1 MNRGSQTRRR
11 KLHIVIT
18 AGPTREYLDTV
29 RFISNPSSGK
39 MGYGIARAAA
49 AAGHQVTLV
58 SGPVALPLPT
68 GVRTVQVETGA
79 EMSRATK
86 RAFKSAD
93 AAILCAAV
101 CDYRPARAF
110 SKKMPK
116 SANGLPLLLVPTE
129 DIAAALGKMKKHR
142 ITIGFA
148 LEDHDGR
155 KHALGKLKR
164 KRFDAIVLNDLG
176 NIGGDRAAA
185 TLILPDG
192 TSEQWHGQSKQR
204 MGQRIIDLLEKL
216 VASKPASGDK
226 PRMKRRSR

>member
-1 MNRGSQTRRR
+1 M
-11 KLHIVIT
+11 HIVIT

-39 MGYGIARAAA
+39 MGYAIAGAAA
-49 AAGHQVTLV
+49 AAGHRVTLV
-58 SGPVALPLPT
+58 SGPVALRPPA
-68 GVRTVQVETGA
+68 GVRTVQVETGT

-86 RAFKSAD
+86 QAFKSAD
-93 AAILCAAV
+93 AAIFCAAV
-101 CDYRPARAF
+101 CDYRPARMS
-110 SKKMPK
+110 SKKLPK
-116 SANGLPLLLVPTE
+116 STDGFSLLLVPTE
-129 DIAAALGKMKKHR
+129 DIAAALGKTKGNR
-142 ITIGFA
+142 VTIGFA

-185 TLILPDG
+185 TLILADG
-192 TSEQWHGQSKQR
+192 TSEHWHLASKVQ
-204 MGQRIIDLLEKL
+204 MGRRIIRLLEKL

-226 PRMKRRSR
+226 PRMKKRSR

>member
-1 MNRGSQTRRR
+1 M
-11 KLHIVIT
+11 HIVIT

-39 MGYGIARAAA
+39 MGYAIARAAA
-49 AAGHQVTLV
+49 ARGHQVTLV
-58 SGPVALPLPT
+58 SGPVALRPPA

-79 EMSRATK
+79 EMSRAAK
-86 RAFKSAD
+86 LAFKASD

-101 CDYRPARAF
+101 CDYRPARSF

-116 SANGLPLLLVPTE
+116 SIDGLPLMLVPTE

-148 LEDHDGR
+148 LEDHNGP
-155 KHALGKLKR
+155 KHALAKLKR

-176 NIGGDRAAA
+176 NLGGDLASA

-204 MGQRIIDLLEKL
+204 MGKRIIALMQRL

-226 PRMKRRSR
+226 PRMKQRSR

>member
-1 MNRGSQTRRR
+1 M
-11 KLHIVIT
+11 HIVIT

-39 MGYGIARAAA
+39 MGYAIARAAA

-58 SGPVALPLPT
+58 SGPVALPPPD
-68 GVRTVQVETGA
+68 GVKTVQVETGA
-79 EMSRATK
+79 EMSRAT
-86 RAFKSAD
+86 RQAFKSAD

-101 CDYRPARAF
+101 CDYRPARVF
-110 SKKMPK
+110 SKKFPK
-116 SANGLPLLLVPTE
+116 STGGLSVLLVPTE
-129 DIAAALGKMKKHR
+129 DIAATLGKMKKHR

-155 KHALGKLKR
+155 EHALDKLKR
-164 KRFDAIVLNDLG
+164 KRFDAIVLNGLG

-204 MGQRIIDLLEKL
+204 MGRQIINLLEKL
-216 VASKPASGDK
+216 VASKGRSGDK
-226 PRMKRRSR
+226 PRLKKRSR